1 MFKICAYGEKF
12 QPLDPDLFAVPN
24 FMIMSFEYQKLV
36 LNNHLNYSV
45 FVGNSKSLFSKIWKT
60 GFNKTLVHTEIY
72 YV

>member
-1 MFKICAYGEKF
+1 MYGEKF

-45 FVGNSKSLFSKIWKT
+45 FVGNSKWLFSKI
-60 GFNKTLVHTEIY
+60 
-72 YV
+72 